1 MVIAAI
7 PGFLIGGSGVIYEL
21 FGSNGYDKFL
31 NLLHIHLTLGQIQLI
46 GLISFIAAGLLFLL
60 RWVFFKD

>member
-1 MVIAAI
+1 MKKSVKSIITLFMVIAAI

-31 NLLHIHLTLGQIQLI
+31 NLCTGQQKLDT
-46 GLISFIAAGLLFLL
+46 
-60 RWVFFKD
+60 RN